1 LRHLPPV
8 HVAPDRHHWSELL
21 QPPEDLGPSDIS
33 SMYDEVGATK
43 SLQSLGPEKA
53 MRVRDDAQEDLP
65 GILLR

>member
-1 LRHLPPV
+1 
-8 HVAPDRHHWSELL
+8 
-21 QPPEDLGPSDIS
+21 
-33 SMYDEVGATK
+33 MYDEVGATK